1 MVVVLIVLVV
11 VLIVLVVIVLT
22 KPLSIILAGGASQ
35 QARNGL
41 HSISVLVVDTS
52 HLVLYWQV
60 GPVLISFFYRG
71 FTQLNQDASGQNVRS
86 SR

>member
-1 MVVVLIVLVV
+1 MQVVDTSHLVF
-11 VLIVLVVIVLT
+11 
-22 KPLSIILAGGASQ
+22 ILAGGASQ
-35 QARNGL
+35 QARDGL

>member
-60 GPVLISFFYRG
+60 GPV
-71 FTQLNQDASGQNVRS
+71 
-86 SR
+86 SRHVMAYVPFLCRWWTPAT